1 MKFNSSQYVN
11 YEEMVQVLEA
21 FAAQHPNLVQLST
34 IGTSAQQ
41 RKIWKVAVSDHSK
54 RLSEDKPTF
63 LIDANMHA
71 SEVSGTQVC
80 LYSIQKIINDF
91 ESNSVLQD
99 LLEKIT
105 IVFIPRVCPDAAES
119 YLKNHFEIRSSLYE
133 WPSSDLPHQFV
144 AEDMDGDG
152 VIRLMRVQDPS
163 GTFRCSKKNP
173 EIMVQR
179 THDDYDPKE
188 IYYNLYPEGRFKT
201 KMSDTGAVRKQ
212 NFSSQFGLDLNRQFP
227 AEFRPEGQQKGA
239 GPYPGFVPE
248 SKSMIEFVSRSKRLF
263 GHLNLH
269 TYGGLILREPSCLPD
284 EKIPE
289 SDVLILNRLAERA
302 AEVSGYIKV
311 NTYKDFRYTDR
322 DVATGTLSDWAYLH
336 RGLFSSV
343 VEIWDV
349 WKAAGLQVKDHV
361 SRYFNPT
368 EDDLV
373 KIFAW
378 AKKTLP
384 NNSFYSRWKK
394 YKHPD
399 FGQVEIGGWSKE
411 RVFRNPPEKFLKSEC
426 EKVYQIIFSQIK
438 TAPMVMLKKKSV
450 KKLNGNQYLIT
461 AHFQNVGFLPTNG
474 SEQAVRVEAVQ
485 LPQLQLQLQK
495 SQKLVGGE
503 YHQEVSHLKG
513 RSRMLPWH
521 TPLGFV
527 TRPNNHES
535 QMQWT
540 IQGKGEVTISADFQ
554 RGGLLKLKIKI

>member
-1 MKFNSSQYVN
+1 MKFNPSHYVN
-11 YEEMVQVLEA
+11 YEEMVQVLQTFEA
-21 FAAQHPNLVQLST
+21 LHPNLIQLSH
-34 IGTSAQQ
+34 IGVSAQQ
-41 RKIWKVAVSDHSK
+41 RKIWKVTVSNHK
-54 RLSEDKPTF
+54 KGLAEDKPTF
-63 LIDANMHA
+63 LVDANMHA
-71 SEVSGTQVC
+71 SEISGTQVC
-80 LYSIQKIINDF
+80 LYSIQMIINDF
-91 ESNSVLQD
+91 KTDTALQD
-99 LLEKIT
+99 LLEKIA
-105 IVFIPRVCPDAAES
+105 IVFVPRICPDAAEA

-133 WPSSDLPHQFV
+133 WPNGDLPHQFL
-144 AEDMDGDG
+144 AEDLDGDG
-152 VIRLMRVQDPS
+152 FIRMMRVPDPA
-163 GTFRCSKKNP
+163 GTFKCSKKNP

-179 THDDYDPKE
+179 THDDYDPDE
-188 IYYNLYPEGRFKT
+188 TYYNLYPEGRFKT
-201 KMSDTGAVRKQ
+201 KMSATSVVRKQ
-212 NFSSQFGLDLNRQFP
+212 NFSSQYGLDLNRQFP

-239 GPYPGFVPE
+239 GPFPGFVPE
-248 SKSMIEFVSRSKRLF
+248 SKSMIEFVSQSKRMF

-289 SDVLILNRLAERA
+289 NDVVILNRLAERA

-322 DVATGTLSDWAYLH
+322 DVSTGTLSDWAYLH

-378 AKKTLP
+378 AKKILP
-384 NNSFYSRWKK
+384 KDAFHSKWKK
-394 YKHPD
+394 FKHPD
-399 FGQVEIGGWSKE
+399 FGEVEIGGWSKE
-411 RVFRNPPEKFLKSEC
+411 RVFRNPPEKLLKAEC
-426 EKVYQIIFSQIK
+426 EKVFQIIFSQIK
-438 TAPMVMLKKKSV
+438 TAPLVVLKKKSV
-450 KKLNGNQYLIT
+450 KKLNANQSLIT
-461 AHFQNVGFLPTNG
+461 VHFQNVGFLPTNG
-474 SEQAVRVEAVQ
+474 SDQAVRVEAVQ

-495 SQKLVGGE
+495 SQILVTGE
-503 YHQEVSHLKG
+503 FHQEVSHLKG

-527 TRPNNHES
+527 TRPNNHEC

-540 IQGKGEVTISADFQ
+540 VQGKGEVSIIADFQ
-554 RGGLLKLKIKI
+554 RGGVIKLKIKL